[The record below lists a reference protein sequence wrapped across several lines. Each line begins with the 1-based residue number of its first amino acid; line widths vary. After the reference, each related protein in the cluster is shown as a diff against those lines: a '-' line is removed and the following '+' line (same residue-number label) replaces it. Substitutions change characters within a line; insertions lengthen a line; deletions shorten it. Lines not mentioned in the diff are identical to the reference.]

1 MANSL
6 NTITVDGVTYDAEQY
21 AKEHS
26 TTKANDELGKDAF
39 LQLLVAQMKYQD
51 PLNPQDNSEYIAEL
65 ANFSALEQMTNVNTN
80 LEGLSTTINNIDTSV
95 LVGQL
100 SSMIGKAMNWN
111 STTTVPGSDGTSVT
125 RNVTLSGMIKGIV
138 MDTATNPMVLTE
150 IDGKTHKV
158 AISDITKVF
167 EVYDDDSE
175 SEEEAATSETDQDP
189 TTAQNTTTSNS
200 NKKNAEPTVMG
211 QFTNAS
217 SSFTAPDTTATTIK
231 TGPTVNGAFTY
242 AV

>member
-21 AKEHS
+21 AKDHA

-111 STTTVPGSDGTSVT
+111 STTTVPGNDGTSVT

-150 IDGKTHKV
+150 IDGKTYKV

-167 EVYDDDSE
+167 EVYDDSE
-175 SEEEAATSETDQDP
+175 SEENAATSETDQDP
-189 TTAQNTTTSNS
+189 TTAQNTTTSN
-200 NKKNAEPTVMG
+200 NGKKNAEPTVMG

-217 SSFTAPDTTATTIK
+217 SSFTAPDTTATTTK

-242 AV
+242 NV